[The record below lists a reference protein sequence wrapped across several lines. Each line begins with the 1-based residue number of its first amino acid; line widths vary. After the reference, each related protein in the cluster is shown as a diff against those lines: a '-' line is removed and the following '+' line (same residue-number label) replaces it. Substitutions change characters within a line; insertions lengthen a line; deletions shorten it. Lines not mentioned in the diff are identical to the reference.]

1 MSEESELSEVVERVI
16 ELHASLKDISPVWI
30 ATQAM
35 VLIEFPRTLHRLGYL
50 GCHLELRQIA
60 RGKLRKRFDPVAIAD
75 DDADPDLFPETLQER
90 YPIARKRGEDPTYR
104 RLDELE
110 EADVSY
116 NTARMRKAASA
127 LDRHADR
134 LEAWWDGRPKAVA

>member
-16 ELHASLKDISPVWI
+16 ELHASLKDISPV
-30 ATQAM
+30 
-35 VLIEFPRTLHRLGYL
+35 
-50 GCHLELRQIA
+50 
-60 RGKLRKRFDPVAIAD
+60 RFDPVAIAD

-116 NTARMRKAASA
+116 NTGRMRKAASA

-134 LEAWWDGRPKAVA
+134 LEAWWDGRPKAAA